1 MAREAI
7 NWNTIVTSITSIASI
22 AGVIYYVNEHLNHE
36 EERKRHEEER
46 KRHEEERKR
55 HEEEQK
61 RYEEEQLKYSDERR
75 YDVIKAAMLTEI
87 TTKPFLYPELCIPEQ
102 VAVMRDI
109 VFSDTA
115 RVVLIEGAQGK
126 LA

>member
-7 NWNTIVTSITSIASI
+7 SWNTIVTGISSIAAI
-22 AGVIYYVNEHLNHE
+22 AGVIYYVNEHFKHV
-36 EERKRHEEER
+36 
-46 KRHEEERKR
+46 
-55 HEEEQK
+55 
-61 RYEEEQLKYSDERR
+61 EEQLKYSDERK

-87 TTKPFLYPELCIPEQ
+87 TTKPFVYPELCIPEQ

-115 RVVLIEGAQGK
+115 KVVLIEGAQGK